1 MFKDDLE
8 MGGGAGRRVAK
19 FIEGYLLLTL
29 QIFYCSLEDQFF
41 LTNNLEFIYQIRLI
55 VLFVSHASPFSG
67 ICEEYRGKLIEFFL
81 KKERALRHGI
91 NSPHPGEFSWNYL
104 SSASVL
110 WEVEPHSQTA
120 TGRTW
125 ASPGTLSFVEGWKEE
140 QRESF
145 EVCLSIFIF
154 LSRAKPLKLTQRYGP
169 LGPSTQHSFETEIP
183 KHQMNRT

>member
-1 MFKDDLE
+1 
-8 MGGGAGRRVAK
+8 MGDWDSRASLVITKCWKMTWKWGGRVAK
-19 FIEGYLLLTL
+19 FIEGNLLLTL

-67 ICEEYRGKLIEFFL
+67 IREEYREKLIEFFL

-91 NSPHPGEFSWNYL
+91 NSPHPGEFSWNCL
-104 SSASVL
+104 SSASVF
-110 WEVEPHSQTA
+110 WEVEPRSQTA
-120 TGRTW
+120 AGRRW

-145 EVCLSIFIF
+145 EVCLFCLF
-154 LSRAKPLKLTQRYGP
+154 LFFCPV
-169 LGPSTQHSFETEIP
+169 PSPWS
-183 KHQMNRT
+183 

>member
-1 MFKDDLE
+1 MSWNMFFNILPHPADVWRSYNLIHLPN
-8 MGGGAGRRVAK
+8 RVN
-19 FIEGYLLLTL
+19 
-29 QIFYCSLEDQFF
+29 SS
-41 LTNNLEFIYQIRLI
+41 
-55 VLFVSHASPFSG
+55 VPFSRFPISG

-110 WEVEPHSQTA
+110 WEVEPHNQTA
-120 TGRTW
+120 TGRRW

-183 KHQMNRT
+183 EHQMNRT